1 MFTGPSC
8 TPPAPS
14 FSAFA
19 PYIFGFINYNDYNLI
34 LLVCYNDLIII
45 LAVLII
51 IVSLLNRSFQIIQ
64 LNNSSGSIQI
74 IKRAN

>member
-1 MFTGPSC
+1 MFTGPNS
-8 TPPAPS
+8 TPPAPA
-14 FSAFA
+14 FSALA
-19 PYIFGFINYNDYNLI
+19 PYILEFIYYNDYNLI

-45 LAVLII
+45 LAGLII
-51 IVSLLNRSFQIIQ
+51 IDSLLNRSFQIIQ